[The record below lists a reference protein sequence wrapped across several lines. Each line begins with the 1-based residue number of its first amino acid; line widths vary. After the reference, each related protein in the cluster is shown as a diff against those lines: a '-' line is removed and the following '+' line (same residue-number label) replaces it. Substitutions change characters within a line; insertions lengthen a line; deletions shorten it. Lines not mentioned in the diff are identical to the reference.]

1 MHLKETSPGIFREIP
16 FFKGHVEF
24 QRVISTAWDLGVRR
38 YVTELW
44 DVGQAN
50 WEEDIQ
56 FANKSMREILDRQI

>member
-1 MHLKETSPGIFREIP
+1 M
-16 FFKGHVEF
+16 EF